1 MRILER
7 MEHHGKKTLLAV
19 LLLLAASA
27 LFRMPTLFNDYY
39 DVDELAAIVQT
50 WEYMA
55 GDLPRRDFAESKLP
69 LYHAIFK
76 FSYAVSP
83 SHGWVVVHAI
93 TIGIVFLT
101 ALFIFL
107 IGRRLRDFRSGALA
121 GLLYA
126 VMISSFNSQFM
137 ATNGEIVFNLPLA
150 AGLYFF
156 LRFLSGEG
164 ITRYLHLALTAAMG
178 IAACAVK
185 FHGLI
190 LFIFIGF
197 FLIACY
203 PYCRDRF
210 TRRYAAL
217 LVSLATIAAAAFLI
231 DYFFTMRY
239 APRLVSEFSGKLFY
253 AAAKGLNPLVFIAK
267 FVHRQGLL
275 AVWHFALW
283 VPAAV
288 YLWQFIKKKGRTSGI
303 EESAV
308 AVYFVFTYLM
318 AFAGGSRL
326 YYHYFMIA
334 YPALSIVAAVAL
346 RDLDVKAVAFT
357 RRKLAA
363 LVLMPGLFF
372 LAWNT
377 KDVVIK
383 HFYPAGFYN
392 EGKVLYW
399 ARAALVG
406 TFNHYLLPEA
416 SYLDACNYIRSV
428 TAPSDRIF
436 VWGDGPYLYYFTG
449 RRLGTKHM
457 WPKTRVI
464 RARGL
469 YARGDAASLG
479 VARSIEQEILGWIVS
494 KRPVLF
500 VDTSPNGLS
509 GFTFPPTP
517 MVTDYI
523 REQYYFLAEVSGMR
537 IYALNGFVP
546 RR

>member
-1 MRILER
+1 

-19 LLLLAASA
+19 LLLFAASA
-27 LFRMPTLFNDYY
+27 LFRMPTLFNDFY

-55 GDLPRRDFAESKLP
+55 GDIPGRDFAESKLP

-83 SHGWVVVHAI
+83 LHGWVVVHAI

-107 IGRRLRDFRSGALA
+107 IGRRLRDFRTGAIA
-121 GLLYA
+121 GLFYA

-137 ATNGEIVFNLPLA
+137 ATNGEIVFNLPLS

-164 ITRYLHLALTAAMG
+164 IARYLHLALAAAMG
-178 IAACAVK
+178 IAASAVK

-197 FLIACY
+197 FLVVCY
-203 PYCRDRF
+203 PYFFGRF
-210 TRRYAAL
+210 TRRYAVL
-217 LVSLATIAAAAFLI
+217 LASLASLAAAFFI
-231 DYFFTMRY
+231 ADYFFTMRY
-239 APRLVSEFSGKLFY
+239 APRLASEFSGKLFY

-283 VPAAV
+283 APAAV
-288 YLWQFIKKKGRTSGI
+288 YLWRFIKKKGRTSGI

-308 AVYFVFTYLM
+308 AVYFIFAYLM

-346 RDLDVKAVAFT
+346 SDLNVKAVAFA

-363 LVLMPGLFF
+363 LVLVPGLFF

-416 SYLDACNYIRSV
+416 SYLDACNFIRSV

-469 YARGDAASLG
+469 YARGDAESLG
-479 VARSIEQEILGWIVS
+479 AARSIEQEILGWIAS
-494 KRPVLF
+494 KRPALF
-500 VDTSPNGLS
+500 IDTSPNGLS

-517 MVTDYI
+517 MVADYI
-523 REQYYFLAEVSGMR
+523 REQYHFLAEVSGMR
-537 IYALNGFVP
+537 IYALNGFAP